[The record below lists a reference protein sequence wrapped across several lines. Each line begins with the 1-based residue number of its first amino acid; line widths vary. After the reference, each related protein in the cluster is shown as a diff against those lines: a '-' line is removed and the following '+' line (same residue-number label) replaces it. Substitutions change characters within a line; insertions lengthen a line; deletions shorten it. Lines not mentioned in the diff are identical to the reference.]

1 MADPAKDPQ
10 CYAIQKNTNPQYL
23 TERQINCVTPTPPT
37 TTGVLT
43 DAQKHDLLFGKSLIK
58 LPTGWVD
65 SLLARFSFSE
75 DHFHQSCRELAEL
88 AENFNSLSNNFKYTN
103 GMKHKTD
110 VYVKPMLLHSF
121 LNIAKARGYTHM
133 RLVMH
138 GADSNCYNGVRD
150 DPYGMDLQ
158 YAGMHG
164 QAYGNG
170 FYFGLSDHVTLGYNC
185 EGKPGTAL
193 MALVLTHEKID
204 GSGQHHGGYRTFD
217 STQQVP
223 YSTFQLSAPK
233 QGIHNCIV
241 VHEASLI
248 LILGKVVVM

>member
-1 MADPAKDPQ
+1 
-10 CYAIQKNTNPQYL
+10 
-23 TERQINCVTPTPPT
+23 
-37 TTGVLT
+37 
-43 DAQKHDLLFGKSLIK
+43 
-58 LPTGWVD
+58 
-65 SLLARFSFSE
+65 
-75 DHFHQSCRELAEL
+75 
-88 AENFNSLSNNFKYTN
+88 
-103 GMKHKTD
+103 
-110 VYVKPMLLHSF
+110 
-121 LNIAKARGYTHM
+121 M

-170 FYFGLSDHVTLGYNC
+170 FYFGLSDHVTLGYNR

-204 GSGQHHGGYRTFD
+204 QSVQHHGGYRTFD
-217 STQQVP
+217 STQQVA

-233 QGIHNCIV
+233 SGVHNCIV
-241 VHEASLI
+241 MHEASLI
-248 LILGKVVVM
+248 LILGKVVAM